1 MFRNYLLIAVR
12 NMARHKL
19 YSAINIGGL
28 AVGIACCLMIGLL
41 IEDERRYDRFH
52 EHAHRIYRF
61 STWNNASTFAH
72 LGPKL
77 VADFPDIEQAVRI
90 ARTSMTGTQVAFR
103 DREFSEEGLL
113 YATSNF
119 FDVFSFSLV
128 RGDPGTAL
136 TSPDAIVISKDM
148 AKRYFGDDDPMGK
161 AIRINAGYSSER
173 TVKVTGVLGELPRHT
188 HFAFQGLVPYAA
200 YSSGDWQHGIAYT
213 YLILEEQALPGELA
227 EKISVW
233 LPHQFTPDDAGDNSA
248 LHVRMSSMPCRLM
261 ALTDIHLH
269 SQLEREL
276 GANRDIKELYLF
288 GSIGILVL
296 LIACANYMNLATA
309 RSANR
314 AREVGLRKVVGAN
327 RRQLIRRFLGEAVFI
342 AVLVFAAA
350 VMLAEMFLPFLN
362 AAVGRSLAISY
373 SGRFLCTLSAGALVI
388 GMLAGSYPAFFLSHV
403 SPIAMLKDLS
413 RSTPRSA
420 GFRKGLVVFQFAVS
434 IGLIGTTAVVM
445 RQLHFFKD
453 MNLGFDRRDVIILDT
468 DGIEYDGHSM
478 KHRLRTIKDE
488 LTRSPNVLVASFAS
502 AVPGEDFW
510 GENTFTLMDAPE
522 SKPTGIKTM
531 YIDPDY
537 LETLGINL
545 VAGQNFT
552 SIFATRTYDGVIL
565 NESASR
571 EMGIGRKTGQKV
583 HMNWA
588 DEVKTTGTIVGIVQD
603 FHIRSLHHNIEPL
616 ALRMHLDRVGLGGYA
631 RRLVAKFRPGS
642 VPATLPFLRDKWAE
656 LAPSERF
663 RYTFLDTYFDF
674 EQLYQNETRLMR
686 VFGAFSG
693 LAIFVAFLGLFGLAS
708 FTAENRTREIGIR
721 KVLGASVS
729 NVVALI
735 SRDFVVLVIIAIVI
749 AWPVA
754 YYGAEAWLQSFAYR
768 VSVGWWTFALS
779 GALALGIALLTVGW
793 QAGRA
798 ARANPADVL
807 RHE

>member
-1 MFRNYLLIAVR
+1 MFRNVLLITIR
-12 NMARHKL
+12 NMRRYKL
-19 YSAINIGGL
+19 YSAINLAGL

-41 IEDERRYDRFH
+41 IVDELQYDRFH
-52 EHAHRIYRF
+52 QYADRIYRL
-61 STWNNASTFAH
+61 SVGNYASSHAH

-77 VADFPDIEQAVRI
+77 VADFPEVEHAVRI
-90 ARTSMTGTQVAFR
+90 ARVSETETPVAYLNRKF
-103 DREFSEEGLL
+103 FEEELL
-113 YATSNF
+113 YASPSF
-119 FDVFSFSLV
+119 FDLFSFSLV
-128 RGDPGTAL
+128 LGDPGTAL
-136 TSPDAIVISKDM
+136 APPDAIVISQDM
-148 AKRYFGDDDPMGK
+148 AKRYFGDADPMGK
-161 AIRINAGYSSER
+161 SLKVNAGYPIEK
-173 TVKVTGVLGELPRHT
+173 TVRVTGVLGDLPRHS
-188 HFAFQGLVPYAA
+188 HFTFQGLVSYAA
-200 YSSGDWQHGIAYT
+200 KPFGDWESGIAYT
-213 YLILEEQALPGELA
+213 YLLLGEKAFHRELA
-227 EKISVW
+227 DKIRDW
-233 LPHQFTPDDAGDNSA
+233 LPHQFTPNDAGDESTSRA
-248 LHVRMSSMPCRLM
+248 AIPIRLTP
-261 ALTDIHLH
+261 LTDIHLH
-269 SQLEREL
+269 SHLEWEL

-288 GSIGILVL
+288 GSVGILVL

-327 RRQLIRRFLGEAVFI
+327 RRQLIRQFLGEAVFI
-342 AVLVFAAA
+342 AVLAFAAA

-373 SGRFLCTLSAGALVI
+373 SGRFLCTLSAGALVV

-413 RSTPRSA
+413 RATPRSA

-453 MNLGFDRRDVIILDT
+453 KNLGFDRRDVIILDT

-478 KHRLRTIKDE
+478 KHSLRTIKDE
-488 LTRSPNVLVASFAS
+488 LTRSPNVLVASFAF

-510 GENTFTLMDAPE
+510 VENTFTLMDAPE

-552 SIFATRTYDGVIL
+552 SIFATGSYDGVIL
-565 NESASR
+565 NESAAR
-571 EMGIGRKTGQKV
+571 EMGIGRTTGQKV

-631 RRLVAKFRPGS
+631 RRLVAKLRPGS

-721 KVLGASVS
+721 KVSGASVF
-729 NVVALI
+729 NVVVLV
-735 SRDFVVLVIIAIVI
+735 SRDFVILVIIAIVI
-749 AWPVA
+749 AWPLA
-754 YYGAEAWLQSFAYR
+754 YFGADTWLQNFAYR
-768 VSVGWWTFALS
+768 VDVGWWTFALS
-779 GALALGIALLTVGW
+779 GALALGVALLTVGW

>member
-1 MFRNYLLIAVR
+1 MFRNLLLITIR
-12 NMARHKL
+12 NMRRYKL
-19 YSAINIGGL
+19 YSAINLAGL

-41 IEDERRYDRFH
+41 IVDELQYDRFH
-52 EHAHRIYRF
+52 QYADRIYRF
-61 STWNNASTFAH
+61 SVWNYAWTFAH

-77 VADFPDIEQAVRI
+77 VADFPEVEHAVRI
-90 ARTSMTGTQVAFR
+90 ARVSETETPVAYQ
-103 DREFSEEGLL
+103 DRKFFEEELL
-113 YATSNF
+113 YASPSF
-119 FDVFSFSLV
+119 FDLFSFSLV
-128 RGDPGTAL
+128 LGDPGTAL
-136 TSPDAIVISKDM
+136 APPDAIVISQDM
-148 AKRYFGDDDPMGK
+148 AKRYFGDADPMGK
-161 AIRINAGYSSER
+161 SLKVNAGYPIEK
-173 TVKVTGVLGELPRHT
+173 TVRVTGVLGDLPRHS
-188 HFAFQGLVPYAA
+188 HFTFQGLVSYAA
-200 YSSGDWQHGIAYT
+200 MPFGDWESGFAYT
-213 YLILEEQALPGELA
+213 YLLLGEKAFHGELA
-227 EKISVW
+227 DKIRDW
-233 LPHQFTPDDAGDNSA
+233 LPHQFTPNDAGDESTSRA
-248 LHVRMSSMPCRLM
+248 AIPIRLTP
-261 ALTDIHLH
+261 LTDIHLH
-269 SQLEREL
+269 SHLEWEL

-288 GSIGILVL
+288 GSVGILVL

-327 RRQLIRRFLGEAVFI
+327 RRQLIRQFLGEAVFI
-342 AVLVFAAA
+342 AVLAFAAA

-373 SGRFLCTLSAGALVI
+373 SGRFLCTLSAGALVV

-445 RQLHFFKD
+445 RQLHLFKD
-453 MNLGFDRRDVIILDT
+453 KNLGFDRRDVIILDT

-631 RRLVAKFRPGS
+631 RRLVAKLRPGS
-642 VPATLPFLRDKWAE
+642 VPATLPFLREKWADF
-656 LAPSERF
+656 APSQYF

-674 EQLYQNETRLMR
+674 DQLYQAETRLMR

-693 LAIFVAFLGLFGLAS
+693 LAILA
-708 FTAENRTREIGIR
+708 
-721 KVLGASVS
+721 
-729 NVVALI
+729 
-735 SRDFVVLVIIAIVI
+735 
-749 AWPVA
+749 
-754 YYGAEAWLQSFAYR
+754 
-768 VSVGWWTFALS
+768 
-779 GALALGIALLTVGW
+779 
-793 QAGRA
+793 
-798 ARANPADVL
+798 
-807 RHE
+807 